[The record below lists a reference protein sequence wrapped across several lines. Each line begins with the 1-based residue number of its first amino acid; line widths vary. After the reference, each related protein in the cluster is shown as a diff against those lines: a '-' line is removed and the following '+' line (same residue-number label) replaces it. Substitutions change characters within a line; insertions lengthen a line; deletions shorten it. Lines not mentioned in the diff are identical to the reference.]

1 MLDVVAGRRV
11 TEFFA
16 LVEAFPESPPQQ
28 SSNPL
33 TETRYGTMQG
43 CGGHYQCRRIPV
55 TLPWSGNIGGAAGKA
70 APNHN

>member
-16 LVEAFPESPPQQ
+16 LVQAFPESPPQRP
-28 SSNPL
+28 SEPL
-33 TETRYGTMQG
+33 TETRFATLQG

-55 TLPWSGNIGGAAGKA
+55 TLPYSGTLQ
-70 APNHN
+70 